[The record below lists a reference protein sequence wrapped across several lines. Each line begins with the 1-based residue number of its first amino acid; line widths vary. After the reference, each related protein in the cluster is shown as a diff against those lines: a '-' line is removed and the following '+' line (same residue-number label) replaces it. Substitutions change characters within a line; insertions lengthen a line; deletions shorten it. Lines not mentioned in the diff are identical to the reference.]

1 MKQLWGPLLQHS
13 PHEGTSSQHSVL
25 CNVLVLG
32 VMTPIWSG
40 TTILEEH
47 TVYLTVKMKEFDWE
61 FGWLCR
67 NWIRK
72 WPICVMSGKR
82 EQQRPFSWPWTVENH
97 WKLFLIVSSCI

>member
-47 TVYLTVKMKEFDWE
+47 TVYLTVKMKEFD
-61 FGWLCR
+61 
-67 NWIRK
+67 
-72 WPICVMSGKR
+72 
-82 EQQRPFSWPWTVENH
+82 
-97 WKLFLIVSSCI
+97 